1 MPGGKSK
8 IGPSDGVE
16 TRFKPGKSGNPKG
29 PRVKVFS
36 QIAREYQERGIE
48 KATDQVVK
56 EAFEYLLALPIP
68 EILEIAGNPKAEALN
83 PKLENG
89 MPALLRLMSKDM
101 MGKQGLAAIKEMLN
115 RAHGT
120 PAPKSDGISQIHVTF
135 ADDAETPATQA
146 LNEAQE

>member
-1 MPGGKSK
+1 MGRGYKN
-8 IGPSDGVE
+8 IGPEDGVKFSKDNQPAN
-16 TRFKPGKSGNPKG
+16 RGRP
-29 PRVKVFS
+29 VKVFS

-56 EAFEYLLALPIP
+56 EAFEYLLALSIP

-135 ADDAETPATQA
+135 ADDDETPATKA
-146 LNEAQE
+146 LNESETE

>member
-1 MPGGKSK
+1 MAGGKVHF
-8 IGPSDGVE
+8 GPQDGVS
-16 TRFKPGKSGNPKG
+16 TRWKKGQSGNPKG

-48 KATDQVVK
+48 KATDAVVK
-56 EAFEYLLALPIP
+56 EAFEYLLALSIP